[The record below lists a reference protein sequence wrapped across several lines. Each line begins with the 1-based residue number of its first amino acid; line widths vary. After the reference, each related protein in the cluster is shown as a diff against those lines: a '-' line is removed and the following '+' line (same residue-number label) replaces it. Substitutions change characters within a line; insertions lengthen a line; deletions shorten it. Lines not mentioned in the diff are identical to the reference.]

1 MYNQETRNFTFKI
14 FNFMFNNFCVNYK
27 NELFSKKIEEFIRIV
42 LDGIENEKDPR
53 NILITFKFIQ
63 LINKNIEEDLL
74 KIYAKNFYDILEIY
88 YPIEFTPPK
97 NSPDKITPEMLIDE
111 LNDSFASNPYF
122 MEYLSENLKGKN
134 IYLYN
139 YFREN

>member
-14 FNFMFNNFCVNYK
+14 FNFMFNNFFVNFK

-53 NILITFKFIQ
+53 NILITFKLIQ
-63 LINKNIEEDLL
+63 IINKNIDEDLL

-88 YPIEFTPPK
+88 YPIEFAPPK

-122 MEYLSENLKGKN
+122 MEYLSENLKGKK
-134 IYLYN
+134 I
-139 YFREN
+139 